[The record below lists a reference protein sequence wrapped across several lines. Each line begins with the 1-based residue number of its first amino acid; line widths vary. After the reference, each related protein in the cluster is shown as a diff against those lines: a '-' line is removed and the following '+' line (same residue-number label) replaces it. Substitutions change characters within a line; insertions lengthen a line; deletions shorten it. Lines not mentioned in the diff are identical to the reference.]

1 MSKLTHFDETGRAA
15 MVDVSAKAVTT
26 RKAVATGQVKMAA
39 ETLALVQ
46 KGTNKKGDVFAVA
59 ELAGIMGAKKTSHL
73 IPLCHPL
80 PLSKVNVRIEIDADL
95 PGLTVSAETK
105 TSGQTGVEME
115 ALTAVSTACLTI
127 YDMLKAADKYM
138 IIGEIMLT
146 EKQGD
151 KSGDWRR
158 GAS

>member
-15 MVDVSAKAVTT
+15 MVDVSGKAITT
-26 RKAVATGQVKMAA
+26 RKAVATGQVKMAQ
-39 ETLALVQ
+39 ETLTLVQ
-46 KGTNKKGDVFAVA
+46 KGGNKKGDVFSVA
-59 ELAGIMGAKKTSHL
+59 ELAGIMGAKKTSDL

-80 PLSKVNVRIEIDADL
+80 PLSKVNVRIEIDASL

-127 YDMLKAADKYM
+127 YDMLKAADKHM
-138 IIGEIMLT
+138 VIGEIMLT
-146 EKQGD
+146 EKQGG

-158 GAS
+158 VDN

>member
-15 MVDVSAKAVTT
+15 MVDVSGKAVNS
-26 RKAVATGQVKMAA
+26 RKAIAIGRVKMKA
-39 ETLALVQ
+39 ETLKLVQ
-46 KGTNKKGDVFAVA
+46 KGSNKKGDVFSVA
-59 ELAGIMGAKKTSHL
+59 ELAGIMGAKKTSEL

-80 PLSKVNVRIEIDADL
+80 PLSKVNVRIEVDEKF

-127 YDMLKAADKYM
+127 YDMLKAADKHM

-146 EKQGD
+146 EKQGG
-151 KSGDWRR
+151 KSGDWKRK
-158 GAS
+158 AE